1 MSIKFWIVVTA
12 LVLATVATVDATV
25 DAIIGYY
32 YVYKID
38 VEGIIGIVGVAG
50 YMTVEVVI
58 GVDKVW
64 FTTLYMIYYIEKNI
78 IYHLILS

>member
-1 MSIKFWIVVTA
+1 VSIKFWIVVTA

>member
-25 DAIIGYY
+25 DVIY

-38 VEGIIGIVGVAG
+38 VAGITGIAGANDVA
-50 YMTVEVVI
+50 VVI
-58 GVDKVW
+58 GYVVVEGID
-64 FTTLYMIYYIEKNI
+64 
-78 IYHLILS
+78 